1 MTEQEIEQQLQDAL
15 FTLAIGATVEEIGRD
30 EQGNTKIFKRKL
42 PPNLEAI
49 KYLRE
54 SFRPTGR
61 AKRLNL
67 RQLTREESP
76 TE

>member
-15 FTLAIGATVEEIGRD
+15 FTPAIGATVEEIGRD

-42 PPNLEAI
+42 PPNLDAI

-54 SFRPTGR
+54 IRKTPHR
-61 AKRLNL
+61 AKRW
-67 RQLTREESP
+67 SP
-76 TE
+76 PDLPAPEDTTC

>member
-1 MTEQEIEQQLQDAL
+1 MNEQEIEQQLQDAL

-42 PPNLEAI
+42 PPNLDAI

-54 SFRPTGR
+54 IRKAPRR
-61 AKRLNL
+61 AKRW
-67 RQLTREESP
+67 SP
-76 TE
+76 PDLPAPEDTTC